1 LVQTGKMRDP
11 QFANVPTVYEL
22 MNEHKTPQEGRELL
36 TTILAT
42 TDLGR
47 PIIGPPGEEPGW
59 CEKGN
64 PAKVRNAPSLTE
76 EGPNMAMSAEQ
87 FVEWLDD
94 ELEPF
99 RREASAS
106 IYFES

>member
-1 LVQTGKMRDP
+1 VQTGKMRDP

-47 PIIGPPGEEPGW
+47 PIIGPPGV
-59 CEKGN
+59 
-64 PAKVRNAPSLTE
+64 PADRTRILRDAFIKAMNDLTLL
-76 EGPNMAMSAEQ
+76 G
-87 FVEWLDD
+87 
-94 ELEPF
+94 
-99 RREASAS
+99 EAKNR
-106 IYFES
+106 I